1 MKLTIHKRFQT
12 KLILIGQ
19 YEKRANIVLA
29 TENIT
34 TENNVP
40 LHPISIFKNN
50 YCVFFSP
57 LAKLLCLFVLFLLLL
72 LARND

>member
-1 MKLTIHKRFQT
+1 MDSVCGLLQKITNMKLTIHKRFQT

-40 LHPISIFKNN
+40 LHMG
-50 YCVFFSP
+50 
-57 LAKLLCLFVLFLLLL
+57 
-72 LARND
+72 

>member
-19 YEKRANIVLA
+19 YEKRANIVSA

-50 YCVFFSP
+50 YCHFF
-57 LAKLLCLFVLFLLLL
+57 
-72 LARND
+72 